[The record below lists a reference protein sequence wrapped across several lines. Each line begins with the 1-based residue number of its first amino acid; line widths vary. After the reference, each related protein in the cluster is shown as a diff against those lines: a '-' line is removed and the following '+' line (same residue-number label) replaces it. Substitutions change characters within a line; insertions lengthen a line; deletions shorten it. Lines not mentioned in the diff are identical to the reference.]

1 MIDHCP
7 VMFDSGV
14 SHSILLCKNYFVQEN
29 KIPESTQKVGRL
41 VNELSI
47 NGKIRVE

>member
-1 MIDHCP
+1 MIDRCP

-29 KIPESTQKVGRL
+29 KTPESTQKLGRL
-41 VNELSI
+41 ANGLSI
-47 NGKIRVE
+47 NGKRRVE